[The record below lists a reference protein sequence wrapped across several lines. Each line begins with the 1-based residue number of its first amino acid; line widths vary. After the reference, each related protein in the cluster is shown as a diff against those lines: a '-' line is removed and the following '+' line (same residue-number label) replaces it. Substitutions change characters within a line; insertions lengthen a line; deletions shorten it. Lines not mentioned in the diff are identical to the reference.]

1 MTTFNYI
8 TKKIINTDNNFFSPN
23 YDNSDTVNPI
33 FKILFYGFVNN
44 NVYTNKFTVFK
55 ETLNSFL
62 DFSRDEFIQYFCKI
76 QKTYHSFSRL
86 AYLYKYKKSIM
97 SVTTD
102 MGLNDINI
110 NGKNILCIYHINSR
124 YLFNII
130 DLLKIINVSLIN
142 NYMFFAE
149 PLPSKNPYNNLPF
162 TKSNLYNIYIFIK
175 HNTNIYDDLFF
186 KFFQCDF
193 NLSIF
198 YNNYEYL
205 LREYSIKNFIK
216 NCTEKELINKIN
228 EMLTN
233 YNNGY
238 KNNKINIH
246 NEFPKNKLI
255 KIMKPYLLLYLNSRY
270 SLIPIIKKNSEFDL
284 KNKLRNFQKF
294 NPQFGRR
301 LVKMGFKPYPNF
313 KRKSYIKE
321 YVFNDKHIV
330 FNSNDNNKFLSNHLK
345 YDEINHHVDIGIN
358 YFNRLH
364 VVHANN
370 YRLVGNYIQNENSNN
385 IINDINNENYN
396 ENENENDSISDSDSS
411 SEYNI
416 MQQNIFP
423 DNNNNNDDENND
435 DENNDENNDEDE
447 DSIS

>member
-1 MTTFNYI
+1 MTFNYI

-44 NVYTNKFTVFK
+44 NTYTSKFNVFK
-55 ETLNSFL
+55 ENLNSFL

-76 QKTYHSFSRL
+76 QKTYHSLSRF

-110 NGKNILCIYHINSR
+110 NDKNILCIYHINSR
-124 YLFNII
+124 YLFNIN

-186 KFFQCDF
+186 KFFKCDF

-216 NCTEKELINKIN
+216 NCTEKEIVNKIK
-228 EMLTN
+228 EMISN
-233 YNNGY
+233 YNNNY
-238 KNNKINIH
+238 KSNTINIH
-246 NEFPKNKLI
+246 DEFPKNKLI
-255 KIMKPYLLLYLNSRY
+255 KIMKPYLLLYLNSCY
-270 SLIPIIKKNSEFDL
+270 SLIPIIKKNSNFDL

-301 LVKMGFKPYPNF
+301 LVKMGLKPYPNF
-313 KRKSYIKE
+313 KTKSYIKG

-370 YRLVGNYIQNENSNN
+370 YRLMGNYIQNENSNSN
-385 IINDINNENYN
+385 NDNNYN
-396 ENENENDSISDSDSS
+396 YNDNNDNNDNDSSSSDSS
-411 SEYNI
+411 SDI
-416 MQQNIFP
+416 IQQNIFY
-423 DNNNNNDDENND
+423 
-435 DENNDENNDEDE
+435 DENNDEQDE